1 VKAVFLLIK
10 SKKITMTY
18 EERQNAI
25 CKECTDYN
33 TSKCPYVIR
42 SLRCPNLSNQMDG
55 WELGYKDAVDK
66 VCEYLKANYEDIG
79 IRYIRGYKIDNEIEI
94 FKKYMEEQQ

>member
-1 VKAVFLLIK
+1 
-10 SKKITMTY
+10 MTY
-18 EERQNAI
+18 EERQKAI

-55 WELGYKDAVDK
+55 WELGWEDAIDK
-66 VCEYLKANYEDIG
+66 ACDWLKCNFNMPDDFE
-79 IRYIRGYKIDNEIEI
+79 
-94 FKKYMEEQQ
+94 FHLKKAMEERQ

>member
-1 VKAVFLLIK
+1 
-10 SKKITMTY
+10 MTY
-18 EERQNAI
+18 EERQKAI

-55 WELGYKDAVDK
+55 WELGWQDAIDK
-66 VCEYLKANYEDIG
+66 ACEWIEKFAYNSVVTHNIG
-79 IRYIRGYKIDNEIEI
+79 EREKQAIIITFKEYI
-94 FKKYMEEQQ
+94 EEQQ